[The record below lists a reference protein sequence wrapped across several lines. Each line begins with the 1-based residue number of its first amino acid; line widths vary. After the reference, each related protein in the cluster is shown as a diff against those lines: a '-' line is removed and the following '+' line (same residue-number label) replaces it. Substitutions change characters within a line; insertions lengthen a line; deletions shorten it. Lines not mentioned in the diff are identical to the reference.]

1 MLKIAGKNYCIIAT
15 MTPML
20 TKPNAKKEKQINKR
34 SDSNHT
40 ILK

>member
-1 MLKIAGKNYCIIAT
+1 MLKIAGKKLLYNSYYD
-15 MTPML
+15 PML